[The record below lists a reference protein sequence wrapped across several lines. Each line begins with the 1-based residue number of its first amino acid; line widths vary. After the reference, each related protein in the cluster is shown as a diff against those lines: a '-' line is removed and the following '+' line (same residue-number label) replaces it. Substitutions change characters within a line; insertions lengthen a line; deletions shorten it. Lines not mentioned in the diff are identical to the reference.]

1 MKLKLLIS
9 TAIGVVLVAAIVV
22 LSIGHYGNSQNK
34 VNKGLYRACSTGNA
48 AAAAYWLAKGA
59 DINSP
64 DVGLE
69 GIPGETPLM
78 MCAHLDADTVKLLL
92 LLGADP
98 NAVDRD
104 GLPVIHR
111 ATDGHIADILVRYG
125 ADVQKTN
132 KEGLTALQWRQ
143 KNNYIMD
150 DKLKAVL
157 EGKGPAAKVREEG
170 HKMVEEANKARR
182 AKEAS
187 GEGK

>member
-1 MKLKLLIS
+1 MKLKLLIF
-9 TAIGVVLVAAIVV
+9 TAIGVVLVAAVAL
-22 LSIGHYGNSQNK
+22 LSIGYYGNSQSK

-59 DINSP
+59 DINAP
-64 DVGLE
+64 DVGYE

-98 NAVDRD
+98 NAVDRN

-111 ATDGHIADILVRYG
+111 ATDGYIADILVSYG

-143 KNNYIMD
+143 KNNYTMD
-150 DKLKAVL
+150 DKLKVVL
-157 EGKGPAAKVREEG
+157 EGNGPAAEL
-170 HKMVEEANKARR
+170 RR
-182 AKEAS
+182 KRQLMKEPATQP
-187 GEGK
+187 